1 MNVETVVSLCIAA
14 CALLF
19 SALSYRRNSNNDNS
33 DIVTQR
39 ATITADIRYIRASI
53 DEIKLENRAIRTDL
67 DEVKSKLVEVE
78 ASTKSLS
85 IFATG
90 GRNKK
95 FLRSCILSNEQYPS
109 LFIVICTLSPDRGA
123 IPLRR

>member
-19 SALSYRRNSNNDNS
+19 SALSYRRNSNNDS
-33 DIVTQR
+33 ADIITQR
-39 ATITADIRYIRASI
+39 ATLTADIRYIRASI

-78 ASTKSLS
+78 ASTKSAHKRLDD
-85 IFATG
+85 IMAKG
-90 GRNKK
+90 
-95 FLRSCILSNEQYPS
+95 
-109 LFIVICTLSPDRGA
+109 
-123 IPLRR
+123 